1 MLKKTTRRNVLS
13 IAATASSGLLLSPG
27 MSHAAPKSS
36 SPQPDFLSPW
46 SPPPNEKKD
55 LTTGTTPVR
64 LACSSYRV
72 NYSADADITGM
83 VKKVR
88 DMGYTSTSF
97 GAGLF
102 NRNPWLDAPESAVSE
117 LKAALKQYDV
127 TFFDMH
133 SVCNLI
139 HPDLDER
146 RKIKSWFIEQ
156 MEAAERIGCPM
167 VTAHVGSMAPG
178 AVHPHPD
185 NWTRETWDLGVKEVR
200 QIIADTTGLKC
211 VLAFEPDSLVQVNNP
226 WACRQLVDDCGP
238 RAQIC
243 LDPVNM
249 SNLEY
254 HYRKTE
260 YINACFDLLGEDI
273 HCCHAKDIK
282 LEDSLQPRLVQ
293 TEPGTGTMD
302 YETYLARLSR
312 LDHPR
317 TLLLEHLPTERYP
330 DVKKFMEETAE
341 KVGVTI
347 YQGV

>member
-1 MLKKTTRRNVLS
+1 MPKSATRRQVLTS
-13 IAATASSGLLLSPG
+13 AAASSGLLFTSGLSQ
-27 MSHAAPKSS
+27 AAPKGKSHH
-36 SPQPDFLSPW
+36 PEFLSPW
-46 SPPPNEKKD
+46 SPPLNQKKD

-64 LACSSYRV
+64 LACSAYRLP
-72 NYSADADITGM
+72 YSKDTDITAM
-83 VKKVR
+83 VKGIR
-88 DMGYTSTSF
+88 DKGYTSAGF

-102 NRNPWLDAPESAVSE
+102 NRNPWLDAPESAVRE

-146 RKIKSWFIEQ
+146 RKIQRWFIEQ
-156 MEAAERIGCPM
+156 MEAAERVGCPM

-185 NWTRETWDLGVKEVR
+185 NWTKECWDLGVREVR
-200 QIIADTTGLKC
+200 RIIKDTSGMKC
-211 VLAFEPDSLVQVNNP
+211 VLSFEPDSLVQVNNP

-260 YINACFDLLGEDI
+260 YINACFDLLSEDI
-273 HCCHAKDIK
+273 FCCHAKDIK
-282 LEDSLQPRLVQ
+282 LENSLQPMLVQ

-312 LDHPR
+312 LNHTR
-317 TLLLEHLPTERYP
+317 TLLLEHLPEEKYP
-330 DVKKFMEETAE
+330 GVKQFIETTAAN
-341 KVGVTI
+341 VGVTI
-347 YQGV
+347 YT